1 MSEIGEAT
9 TSAWDEV
16 VERACAMDLDALD
29 RIVERYTPRLFGFFR
44 RLIGSRVE
52 AEDLVQEVFVR
63 VVRKISHYQHRGRFD
78 AWLFRIASNVGHDHL
93 RRVTRSVEFS
103 TGDGNAFDT
112 DVASEGNTDISGA
125 ESTTPARQA
134 ELADERDRLQE
145 ALGRLPLPERQVILL
160 RHYGCLSFAE
170 IAKHMGTPLSTAL
183 ARAHRGLARLRTMME
198 TSA

>member
-1 MSEIGEAT
+1 MSQVREAT

-16 VERACAMDLDALD
+16 IERASSMDLDALD

-44 RLIGSRVE
+44 RLVGSRVE

-63 VVRKISHYQHRGRFD
+63 VVRKICHYEHRGRFD
-78 AWLFRIASNVGHDHL
+78 AWLFRIASNVGRDHL
-93 RRVTRSVEFS
+93 RRVTRSVEFPA
-103 TGDGNAFDT
+103 GDANAADT
-112 DVASEGNTDISGA
+112 DVAAAQNNDISGA

-160 RHYGCLSFAE
+160 RHYGSLSFAE
-170 IAKHMGTPLSTAL
+170 IARQMGTPLGTAL

-198 TSA
+198 TTA